1 MRYMWYLIIVVLL
14 AIPVYGAELKIDV
27 SFVTPMLDATAMA
40 QKQVLLKFDIP
51 RELQDARIDLA
62 EVTID
67 IEVGTNKKE
76 KVAVMVCPASQ
87 TWSESPAGLT
97 DEIAHDD
104 TIGVMF
110 FVQGGE
116 SQQIDLNMTE
126 YLQSWIDGETSNNG
140 LLIKVIGDTEATLS
154 TSTLMSGSEAEVK
167 VFYTAPEKPYEVRE

>member
-1 MRYMWYLIIVVLL
+1 
-14 AIPVYGAELKIDV
+14 
-27 SFVTPMLDATAMA
+27 
-40 QKQVLLKFDIP
+40 
-51 RELQDARIDLA
+51 
-62 EVTID
+62 
-67 IEVGTNKKE
+67 
-76 KVAVMVCPASQ
+76 
-87 TWSESPAGLT
+87 
-97 DEIAHDD
+97 
-104 TIGVMF
+104 MF